1 MRFGISRLC
10 VLMPCTW
17 FSWTLSVLTLKLFKG
32 TVSLGVREQLKPA
45 KNAATLLSL
54 HSLIHCTTKRAEN
67 DGARESALLLRSSHS
82 LTRSSDRPTG
92 VGLRRTDKW
101 RAGHQ
106 SNRRRREAPKLK
118 SPSRCVLS
126 FIRFP
131 NPCDGYAMHIGL
143 LLRHSSNTFG
153 V

>member
-1 MRFGISRLC
+1 ML
-10 VLMPCTW
+10 CTW

-118 SPSRCVLS
+118 SPCSLFGPTLSLSRNS
-126 FIRFP
+126 QMAIRGWHTPRETQFHFGAKP
-131 NPCDGYAMHIGL
+131 NL
-143 LLRHSSNTFG
+143 LLRIR
-153 V
+153 